1 MNKIYHILKNINGGE
16 TVMHKF
22 NPNNKKKLD
31 NELRREVFPPKK
43 TLELLG
49 VEKTDTMADIG
60 CGIGYFTIPAAEI
73 IDKNNRIYGLDI
85 EQEMLDEVEVKAASL
100 NIKNVTTVKTDEYD
114 LKLPDN
120 SVSFG
125 LMVNVL
131 HEIED
136 KEKLLKEI
144 HRITKENGKLAI
156 IEFMKKETKMG
167 PPLHHRISKDE
178 VINLCQK
185 NGLNVE
191 KEFEWADSFY
201 GVVVS

>member
-1 MNKIYHILKNINGGE
+1 
-16 TVMHKF
+16 MHKF
-22 NPNNKKKLD
+22 NPINKKKLD
-31 NELRREVFPPKK
+31 NEWRREVFPPKK

-49 VEKTDTMADIG
+49 IEKNDTIADIG

-73 IDKNNRIYGLDI
+73 VDINNRIYGLDI
-85 EQEMLDEVEVKAASL
+85 SQEMLDEVEIKAESL
-100 NIKNVTTVKTDEYD
+100 GIKNITNVKTDEYD

-136 KEKLLKEI
+136 KERLLKEI
-144 HRITKENGKLAI
+144 NRITKENGKLAI
-156 IEFMKKETKMG
+156 IEWKKKETKMG
-167 PPLHHRISKDE
+167 PPVHHRISKDE
-178 VINLCQK
+178 VIKLCQ
-185 NGLNVE
+185 NNNLNVE

>member
-1 MNKIYHILKNINGGE
+1 
-16 TVMHKF
+16 MHKF
-22 NPNNKKKLD
+22 NPNDKKKLD
-31 NELRREVFPPKK
+31 NEWRREVFPPKK

-49 VEKTDTMADIG
+49 VEKTDIMADIG
-60 CGIGYFTIPAAEI
+60 CGIGYFTVPVAEI
-73 IDKNNRIYGLDI
+73 VDENNKIYGLDI
-85 EQEMLDEVEVKAASL
+85 SQEMLEEVEMKAESL
-100 NIKNVTTVKTDEYD
+100 SINNITTVKTDEYD
-114 LKLPDN
+114 LKIPDN

-136 KEKLLKEI
+136 KERLLKEI

-156 IEFMKKETKMG
+156 IEWKKIETKMG
-167 PPLHHRISKDE
+167 PPVHHRIGKDE
-178 VINLCQK
+178 VINICQK

-191 KEFEWADSFY
+191 KEFEWADAFY